1 MKAIHM
7 RHGEHAHPESTA
19 ANCHAGHEISD
30 IRRRFWVVLL
40 LTVPVVFYSK
50 SIQEILSFTPPKL
63 PGSAYYPSVLGT
75 LIFIYGGSF
84 FLKGAFREL
93 CERRPGMMTLV
104 SLAIMVAFVY
114 SAAVTFTR
122 RGEALFWELSTLIAV
137 MLLGHWIEMSAIG
150 RASGALWELAR
161 LMPDEAERIT
171 DGDTEIIPVGE
182 LRPGDLVLIRPGAK
196 IPADGDI
203 VSGES
208 DVNEAMI
215 TGESRPVE
223 KSPGSQVIAGTVNGA
238 GSLRV
243 RVTKVGEET
252 ALAGIM
258 RLVAEAQSSRSM
270 AQNLAD
276 RAAYQLTLMAILA
289 GMITFVAW
297 ILLSGSL
304 EFAVGRTV
312 TVLVIA
318 CPHALGLAIPLV
330 IAISTTLAAR
340 NGLLVRDRMA
350 LETAK
355 DVDVV
360 VFDKTG
366 TLTEGRLSVV
376 GVFTASGM
384 DENEALS
391 LAASVERDSEH
402 AMARAILRTADDRGL
417 SLREARDFRALPGI
431 GAEAV
436 VGARAIS
443 VGGPRLLESLGWSL
457 PPELDA
463 PVRRARLLGQTL
475 VYLVDEGSVR
485 AAIALAD
492 TIRPESREAVARLR
506 AMGVEVAMMTGDSED
521 VARWAADELGIT
533 EYSASVLPADKA
545 KVVRTMRLRGRRV
558 AMVGDGVNDAP
569 ALVSADVGIA
579 IGAGTD
585 VAIES
590 GGIILVR
597 NDPRDVAKVIRL
609 SRASYRKMVENLVW
623 ATGYNVAAIPLAA
636 GVLAGYGI
644 ILPPAL
650 GALLM
655 SASTVIVAL
664 NAQLLR
670 RLRL

>member
-7 RHGEHAHPESTA
+7 RHDEHAHPESTPA
-19 ANCHAGHEISD
+19 DRHAGHEISD

-50 SIQEILSFTPPKL
+50 SIQDVLNYTPPKL

-75 LIFIYGGSF
+75 FIFIYGGSF
-84 FLKGAFREL
+84 FLKGALREL
-93 CERRPGMMTLV
+93 RERRPGMMTLV
-104 SLAIMVAFVY
+104 SLAITVAFAY

-122 RGEALFWELSTLIAV
+122 HGEALFWELSTLIAV
-137 MLLGHWIEMSAIG
+137 MLLGHWIEMSAVG
-150 RASGALWELAR
+150 KASGALRELAR
-161 LMPDEAERIT
+161 LMPDEAERMT
-171 DGDTEIIPVGE
+171 EGDTEIIPVGE
-182 LRPGDLVLIRPGAK
+182 LHLGDLVLVRPGAK
-196 IPADGDI
+196 IPADGEV

-223 KSPGSQVIAGTVNGA
+223 KLPGSQVIAGTVNGA
-238 GSLRV
+238 GSLRL
-243 RVTKVGEET
+243 RVTKIGDET

-276 RAAYQLTLMAILA
+276 RAAYQLTIIAIAA
-289 GMITFVAW
+289 GLITFATW

-376 GVFTASGM
+376 GIFAASDT

-402 AMARAILRTADDRGL
+402 AMGRAILRAADDRGL
-417 SLREARDFRALPGI
+417 SLTEARDFRALPGI

-436 VGARAIS
+436 VDGRALS

-457 PPELDA
+457 PSELDA
-463 PVRRARLLGQTL
+463 QVRRARLLGQTL

-492 TIRPESREAVARLR
+492 VIRPESREAVAQLR

-521 VARWAADELGIT
+521 VARWAADELGIR
-533 EYSASVLPADKA
+533 EYSANVLPADKA

-650 GALLM
+650 AALLM

>member
-1 MKAIHM
+1 MQ
-7 RHGEHAHPESTA
+7 HGQHAHPESTA
-19 ANCHAGHEISD
+19 AGRHAGHEISD

-50 SIQEILSFTPPKL
+50 SIQDILNYTPPRL
-63 PGSAYYPSVLGT
+63 PGSEYYPSVLGT
-75 LIFIYGGSF
+75 FIFIYGGSF
-84 FLKGAFREL
+84 FLKGALGEL
-93 CERRPGMMTLV
+93 RARRPGMMTLV
-104 SLAIMVAFVY
+104 SLAITVAFVY

-122 RGEALFWELSTLIAV
+122 HGEALFWELSTLIAV
-137 MLLGHWIEMSAIG
+137 MLLGHWIEMSAVG
-150 RASGALWELAR
+150 KASGALRELAR

-171 DGDTEIIPVGE
+171 DGNTEIIPVGE
-182 LRPGDLVLIRPGAK
+182 LHLGDLVLIRPGAK
-196 IPADGDI
+196 IPADGEV

-208 DVNEAMI
+208 DVDEAMI

-223 KSPGSQVIAGTVNGA
+223 KSPGSEVIAGTVNGA

-243 RVTKVGEET
+243 RVTKIGEET

-258 RLVAEAQSSRSM
+258 RLVAEAQSSRSI

-276 RAAYQLTLMAILA
+276 RAAYQLTLIAIVA
-289 GMITFVAW
+289 GAITFVAW
-297 ILLSGSL
+297 ILLGGSL

-350 LETAK
+350 LETAR

-366 TLTEGRLSVV
+366 TLTEGQLGVV
-376 GVFTASGM
+376 GVFTASDV

-402 AMARAILRTADDRGL
+402 AMGRAILRAADDRGL
-417 SLREARDFRALPGI
+417 SLAEARDFRALPGI

-436 VGARAIS
+436 VDGRALS

-463 PVRRARLLGQTL
+463 QVRRARLLGQTL

-492 TIRPESREAVARLR
+492 VIRPESREAVAQLR

-533 EYSASVLPADKA
+533 EYSANVLPADKA

-650 GALLM
+650 AVLLM
-655 SASTVIVAL
+655 SASTVVVAL